1 MNDDIEPLLKWPN
14 KEALW
19 RAAMASLW
27 NACRRSIPGED
38 ESEEP
43 YDWAYEGDNPPISRD
58 ESRRLAPALDEA
70 VRKAADAYELPE
82 YLFRILDDEINAA
95 ARRLIAGLPEEQR
108 DKLLV
113 AMKEA
118 NREPGGMDGQPDEE
132 PDVGQS
138 LQERF
143 LRLADEW
150 KSGTAGLSSP
160 RAIAGHPAYQKII
173 AMGEPALPLIFRDL
187 KSNGGWWYPALR
199 TLTGANPVPEQA
211 KGEPPLN
218 DAAWLHWGQEHGYI
232 QSADGERVK

>member
-14 KEALW
+14 IETLW

-27 NACRRSIPGED
+27 NAGQRSIPGDGEH
-38 ESEEP
+38 
-43 YDWAYEGDNPPISRD
+43 YDWEYEGDNPPISRE

-82 YLFRILDDEINAA
+82 CLLRILDDEINAA
-95 ARRLIAGLPEEQR
+95 ARRLIADLPEEQR
-108 DKLLV
+108 DKLLG
-113 AMKEA
+113 AMKAA
-118 NREPGGMDGQPDEE
+118 NREPGGMNGQPDEE

-150 KSGTAGLSSP
+150 KSETAGLSSP

-173 AMGEPALPLIFRDL
+173 AMGKPVLPLIFRDME
-187 KSNGGWWYPALR
+187 SNGGWWYPALR

-218 DAAWLHWGQEHGYI
+218 DEYWLRWAQENGYI
-232 QSADGERVK
+232 QAADSERVK

>member
-14 KEALW
+14 KETLW

-27 NACRRSIPGED
+27 NACRPRSPGDGEH
-38 ESEEP
+38 

-82 YLFRILDDEINAA
+82 CLLRILDDEINAA
-95 ARRLIAGLPEEQR
+95 ARRLIADLPEEQR
-108 DKLLV
+108 DKLLG
-113 AMKEA
+113 AMKAA
-118 NREPGGMDGQPDEE
+118 NREPGGMDRQPGEE

-143 LRLADEW
+143 LLLADEW
-150 KSGTAGLSSP
+150 KSETAGLSSP

-173 AMGEPALPLIFRDL
+173 ALGEPVLPLIFRDL

-199 TLTGANPVPEQA
+199 TLTGANPVPERA
-211 KGEPPLN
+211 KGKPPLN
-218 DAAWLHWGQEHGYI
+218 DAAWLHWGQENGYI
-232 QSADGERVK
+232 QAEG

>member
-1 MNDDIEPLLKWPN
+1 MNDDIEPLLKWLH
-14 KEALW
+14 KETLW

-82 YLFRILDDEINAA
+82 YLLRILDDEINAA

-108 DKLLV
+108 DKLLG
-113 AMKEA
+113 AMKAA
-118 NREPGGMDGQPDEE
+118 NREPGGMDGQSGEE
-132 PDVGQS
+132 PDVEQP

-160 RAIAGHPAYQKII
+160 RAIAGHLAYQKII
-173 AMGEPALPLIFRDL
+173 AIGEPVLPLNLPRPEEQRRMVVSGVANSDRG
-187 KSNGGWWYPALR
+187 KSG
-199 TLTGANPVPEQA
+199 TGASQRR
-211 KGEPPLN
+211 
-218 DAAWLHWGQEHGYI
+218 AAAERCSLAALGARKRLHPG
-232 QSADGERVK
+232 

>member
-1 MNDDIEPLLKWPN
+1 MNDYIEPLLKWPN
-14 KEALW
+14 KESLW

-27 NACRRSIPGED
+27 NACRQSAPGED
-38 ESEEP
+38 ESGEP
-43 YDWAYEGDNPPISRD
+43 YGWAYEVDNPPISRD
-58 ESRRLAPALDEA
+58 ESRWLAPALDEA
-70 VRKAADAYELPE
+70 IRKAAEAYEPPE

-95 ARRLIAGLPEEQR
+95 ARRLIADIPEEQR
-108 DKLLV
+108 DKLLG
-113 AMKEA
+113 ARKAA
-118 NREPGGMDGQPDEE
+118 NREPGGMDRHSGEE
-132 PDVGQS
+132 PDDEQS
-138 LQERF
+138 LNERF

-173 AMGEPALPLIFRDL
+173 AIGKPVLPLIFRDL

-218 DAAWLHWGQEHGYI
+218 DEYWLRWAQENGYI
-232 QSADGERVK
+232 QAEE